1 LKPSVREAAAP
12 RPAPAA
18 GETPILAPMPGV
30 IIQYEVQVGSEV
42 KADDAILVLEAM
54 KMANIIVSPVA
65 GKVKALNYKNGDRVP
80 KDAVLA
86 VIGSI

>member
-1 LKPSVREAAAP
+1 
-12 RPAPAA
+12 
-18 GETPILAPMPGV
+18 MPGV

-86 VIGSI
+86 VIGSN